1 MYRRVLVPLDGSE
14 LAEVVFPYAKELAG
28 LLGTE
33 VTLLHIASPTLR
45 DFEPMT
51 RAYVDHAAEGI
62 RSAAEEIQRQSQ
74 IKDPK
79 PVHVAGEM
87 ATGYPAEEI
96 LRYADEKDFDLI
108 LIARHGR
115 SGKVRWAIGSV
126 ADKIMLSAKEP
137 VWLVPIPET
146 GQMAFDRWPT
156 RTIVAPLDGS
166 EIAESTL
173 PHIEALAGALGSPDK
188 VNVTL
193 LRVCEPPAMPTY
205 YTPELSEVPL
215 SWGQYAQQE
224 TNRCKQTSA
233 EYLGKIESRFKAAGI
248 EVRSQ
253 VVVGKA
259 SDEVINFVKRNPYS
273 IVAMATHGRSGLSR
287 LVYGSVAAS
296 ILVGVTNP
304 ILMIKPTPKAAGK
317 K

>member
-1 MYRRVLVPLDGSE
+1 VLVPLDGSE

-28 LLGTE
+28 RLGTE
-33 VTLLHIASPTLR
+33 VVLLHIASPTLR

-51 RAYVDHAAEGI
+51 RAYVEHTADGI
-62 RSAAEEIQRQSQ
+62 RRAAEEVQRQSL

-79 PVHVAGEM
+79 PIHVTGEM

-108 LIARHGR
+108 LVARHGR

-126 ADKIMLSAKEP
+126 ADKIMRSAKEP

-146 GQMAFDRWPT
+146 GQMAFDQWPT

-166 EIAESTL
+166 DIAEATL
-173 PHIEALAGALGSPDK
+173 PHVEALAALGSRDK

-224 TNRCKQTSA
+224 TNRCKQSSA
-233 EYLGKIESRFKAAGI
+233 EYLGKLEARFKATG
-248 EVRSQ
+248 VNVHSQ

-304 ILMIKPTPKAAGK
+304 ILMIKPIPKPTGK
-317 K
+317 R

>member
-1 MYRRVLVPLDGSE
+1 MPLDGSE
-14 LAEVVFPYAKELAG
+14 LAEAVFPYAKELAG
-28 LLGTE
+28 CLGTE
-33 VTLLHIASPTLR
+33 VVLLHIANPTLR

-51 RAYVDHAAEGI
+51 RAYVEHAADSI
-62 RSAAEEIQRQSQ
+62 RKAAEEAQRKAR
-74 IKDPK
+74 IKEPK
-79 PVHVAGEM
+79 PVRVHGDL

-96 LRYADEKDFDLI
+96 LRYADENDIGLI

-126 ADKIMLSAKEP
+126 ADKIMRSAKEP
-137 VWLVPIPET
+137 VWLVPAGEPDQT
-146 GQMAFDRWPT
+146 PFDQWPT

-166 EIAESTL
+166 EMAESVL
-173 PHIEALAGALGSPDK
+173 PQLETLAGLGSPDQ
-188 VNVTL
+188 VTIAL

-224 TNRCKQTSA
+224 TNRCKQSSA
-233 EYLGKIESRFKAAGI
+233 EYLAKLEARFKAAGVN
-248 EVRSQ
+248 VRPE

-259 SDEVINFVKRNPYS
+259 SDEVISFVKRNPYS
-273 IVAMATHGRSGLSR
+273 IVVMATHGRSGLSR

-296 ILVGVTNP
+296 VLVGVTNP
-304 ILMIKPTPKAAGK
+304 ILMVKPTAKTAGK
-317 K
+317 R

>member
-28 LLGTE
+28 RLGTE
-33 VTLLHIASPTLR
+33 VVLLHIANPTLR

-51 RAYVDHAAEGI
+51 RAYVAHTADLI
-62 RSAAEEIQRQSQ
+62 RRAAEEVQRSAHP
-74 IKDPK
+74 KDPK
-79 PVHVAGEM
+79 PIQVTGEL
-87 ATGYPAEEI
+87 ANGYPAEEI
-96 LRYADEKDFDLI
+96 LRYAEEKDFDLI
-108 LIARHGR
+108 LVARHGR
-115 SGKVRWAIGSV
+115 SGKVPWAIGSV
-126 ADKIMLSAKEP
+126 ADKIMRTAKEP

-146 GQMAFDRWPT
+146 GQLPFDQWPS

-166 EIAESTL
+166 ELAESTL
-173 PHIEALAGALGSPDK
+173 PHLEALAGLGSPEQ

-193 LRVCEPPAMPTY
+193 LRICEPPSMPTY

-224 TNRCKQTSA
+224 TNRCKQSSA
-233 EYLGKIESRFKAAGI
+233 EYLSRLEARFKAAGVN
-248 EVRSQ
+248 VRSE

-259 SDEVINFVKRNPYS
+259 SDEVINCVKRNPYC

-296 ILVGVTNP
+296 VLIGVTNP
-304 ILMIKPTPKAAGK
+304 IFMVKPEPKANAK